1 MIDGAGLARL
11 LAQDLSARG
20 GIDLLRGLSGR
31 HVCAGQKRGRKIG
44 PTKRGKGSKI
54 MVLGDAEGLP
64 LAVHLEAAGACRS
77 EAAGAHPGSLCAGGA
92 LPLRLIADK
101 AYAQRQAARA
111 TTARKGGDSSLAAPP
126 RPQAAHLE

>member
-64 LAVHLEAAGACRS
+64 LAVHLEAASPA
-77 EAAGAHPGSLCAGGA
+77 EVKLLEP
-92 LPLRLIADK
+92 
-101 AYAQRQAARA
+101 
-111 TTARKGGDSSLAAPP
+111 TLAACAL
-126 RPQAAHLE
+126 AAHCPCA